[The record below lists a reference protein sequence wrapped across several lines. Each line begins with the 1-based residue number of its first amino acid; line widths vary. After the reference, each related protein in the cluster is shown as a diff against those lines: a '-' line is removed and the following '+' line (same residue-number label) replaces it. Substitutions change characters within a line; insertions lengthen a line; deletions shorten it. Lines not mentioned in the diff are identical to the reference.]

1 MLTDWPAIF
10 LGILLSLAAGAGI
23 GWLLCRQ
30 RAALELARL
39 RLLLDLERERCDCLS
54 EIVARIEEAGEWE
67 E

>member
-1 MLTDWPAIF
+1 MIDYPTCIAAVFVAVLFGGAVGMF
-10 LGILLSLAAGAGI
+10 LV
-23 GWLLCRQ
+23 RQ
-30 RAALELARL
+30 HATLELARL